1 MNMKCKQEFTRADG
15 VYTKL
20 RSASS
25 NEEIDQLLQE
35 GREYP
40 FASEKTRRRWERT
53 AQKRKQELGS

>member
-1 MNMKCKQEFTRADG
+1 MNVKCKRSESRTDG
-15 VYTKL
+15 IYSKL
-20 RSASS
+20 RAAASD
-25 NEEIDQLLQE
+25 EEICKLLQE